1 MKKSFGVDTRIKTS
15 KGEYLVETYADA
27 QQFKVISEVF
37 FGGRVLE
44 VKEIPYEPAIP
55 EDGLIRLIQRLQNS
69 VISDIEHLFHLDES
83 VKKKATAE
91 GLYKVGRLFFKRKLL
106 DKAKSTYKECLKLEP
121 NYADAYKDLG
131 RLESLLGNYEVARD
145 LLLRA
150 IKINPKHPDYYFSL
164 GRILFIS
171 DKYAEAKKAFQKALE
186 LNSDYAEAY
195 FYHGLAFLKEIVLNK
210 KEHIDEN
217 KIIPVKV
224 DLKNASILDE
234 RFREKSFNAAFD
246 LLEKNK
252 YTEAIKAFMDFS
264 NKFMEIEAHDV
275 IDEFALFA
283 KYSKK
288 KISLLTIDE
297 YINDILTL
305 LEKHPEFADLHNTLG
320 KAYILKIRALL
331 NASTL
336 QFQKALEINPNYKEA
351 KKNLELVENEGRG
364 FLLLLRAI
372 LK

>member
-83 VKKKATAE
+83 VKKKTTAE
-91 GLYKVGRLFFKRKLL
+91 GLYKIGRLFFKRKLL

-171 DKYAEAKKAFQKALE
+171 DKYAEAKKAFQSQNLLQQLVEKCQL
-186 LNSDYAEAY
+186 
-195 FYHGLAFLKEIVLNK
+195 FK
-210 KEHIDEN
+210 
-217 KIIPVKV
+217 
-224 DLKNASILDE
+224 DLKI
-234 RFREKSFNAAFD
+234 
-246 LLEKNK
+246 
-252 YTEAIKAFMDFS
+252 
-264 NKFMEIEAHDV
+264 
-275 IDEFALFA
+275 
-283 KYSKK
+283 
-288 KISLLTIDE
+288 
-297 YINDILTL
+297 
-305 LEKHPEFADLHNTLG
+305 
-320 KAYILKIRALL
+320 
-331 NASTL
+331 
-336 QFQKALEINPNYKEA
+336 
-351 KKNLELVENEGRG
+351 
-364 FLLLLRAI
+364 
-372 LK
+372 